1 MEQIRNMMGIHWEP
15 NENTLG
21 TMLMGRVEFGLH
33 TFACG

>member
-1 MEQIRNMMGIHWEP
+1 MEQIKNMMGIHWEP
-15 NENTLG
+15 NEN